1 MNYYYDLKLNF
12 LENNYYPY
20 EWSNNDNIEK
30 IPQIPL
36 FIISKE
42 DFNKIYLHNI
52 KINQDLLDKIKIK
65 NKYLALFCDH
75 NNTIA
80 LEFNIDGNS
89 IYRSNLFL
97 NEDELVCEHSINMKK
112 SNFNYELLTK
122 LPKTELR
129 INEQIK
135 KILLTEVNYLEKE
148 NKSSKLKYIYAE
160 WFNKEEK
167 DINKIKI
174 NIKQKLEKDITDKE
188 IEIYNLIKSSY
199 NNV

>member
-12 LENNYYPY
+12 LENNYYSY

-30 IPQIPL
+30 ISQIPL

-42 DFNKIYLHNI
+42 DFNNIYSHNI
-52 KINQDLLDKIKIK
+52 KIDKELLNKIKIK
-65 NKYLALFCDH
+65 DKFLALFCDH
-75 NNTIA
+75 NNTLA

-112 SNFNYELLTK
+112 SNFNYELLDL
-122 LPKTELR
+122 LPQTELR
-129 INEQIK
+129 INKQIK
-135 KILLTEVNYLEKE
+135 KILLTEVNYLDKE
-148 NKSSKLKYIYAE
+148 NKYSKLKYLYAE

-167 DINKIKI
+167 DLNVIKS
-174 NIKQKLEKDITDKE
+174 NIYKKLEKDITDKE